1 MKYPVLQG
9 SIESKGAFF
18 IRLKI
23 DGYTLFTIDYKNVT
37 SSPCFLKVNI
47 ALEKQYIIHVGE
59 LCPQCAREHATS
71 PRKTD

>member
-1 MKYPVLQG
+1 MLRTKNAPFLSSKPIEGNAVPNTDEYPVLQG

-18 IRLKI
+18 IRLKT

-47 ALEKQYIIHVGE
+47 ALEM
-59 LCPQCAREHATS
+59 R
-71 PRKTD
+71 